1 MADNTSQPLGQTMQ
15 SRRNEKEKVIKTEQ
29 NKTKQNNQRGKIQGN
44 RVKKTEKGV
53 QQTNNNRDF

>member
-1 MADNTSQPLGQTMQ
+1 MQ